1 MASRDLNPAAMMM
14 IETDDD
20 YKLAIE
26 RLNRLSEAALSEDD
40 QDEFLALTA
49 AMLDYETRNHPALA
63 AK

>member
-1 MASRDLNPAAMMM
+1 MMM

-26 RLNRLSEAALSEDD
+26 RLNRLSEAAIEDAD
-40 QDEFLALTA
+40 QEEFLTLTA

-63 AK
+63 ATAR

>member
-1 MASRDLNPAAMMM
+1 MMM

-20 YKLAIE
+20 YKRAVE
-26 RLNRLSEAALSEDD
+26 RLNRLSEAAIDDED
-40 QDEFLALTA
+40 QDEFLTLTA

>member
-1 MASRDLNPAAMMM
+1 MMM

-26 RLNRLSEAALSEDD
+26 TLNRLSEAALDDGD
-40 QDEFLALTA
+40 QDEFLTLTA
-49 AMLDYETRNHPALA
+49 AMRDYETRNHPALA

>member
-1 MASRDLNPAAMMM
+1 MMM

-26 RLNRLSEAALSEDD
+26 RLNRLSEAAIEDAD
-40 QDEFLALTA
+40 QEEFLTLTA

-63 AK
+63 GK

>member
-1 MASRDLNPAAMMM
+1 MMM
-14 IETDDD
+14 IQTDED

-26 RLNRLSEAALSEDD
+26 RLSRLGEAAIEDTD
-40 QDEFLALTA
+40 HEEFLTLTA

>member
-1 MASRDLNPAAMMM
+1 MM

-26 RLNRLSEAALSEDD
+26 RLNRLSEAAIEDEDQDQD